1 MLGLLLVT
9 HAPLGTAFLQ
19 AVAHV
24 YRQAPERLEAIDVL
38 ADQDIEA
45 VNKLVAAAVQRLND
59 GAGVLVMTDILG
71 ATPSNCCS
79 NVREQVQVAVITGL
93 NLPMLLRAINYRHES
108 LEAVVELALEGGHKG
123 AQRA

>member
-9 HAPLGTAFLQ
+9 HAPLGSAFLQ

-45 VNKLVAAAVQRLND
+45 VNALVSAAVQRLNE
-59 GAGVLVMTDILG
+59 GSGVLVMTDILG
-71 ATPSNCCS
+71 ATPANCCGG
-79 NVREQVQVAVITGL
+79 VQAQAQVAVIAGL
-93 NLPMLLRAINYRHES
+93 NLPMLLRAISYRHES
-108 LEAVVELALEGGHKG
+108 LEAVVALALEGGHKG
-123 AQRA
+123 ALRA

>member
-9 HAPLGTAFLQ
+9 HAPLGAAFLQ

-24 YRQAPERLEAIDVL
+24 YRQSPERIEAIDVI
-38 ADQDIEA
+38 ADQDIDE
-45 VNKLVAAAVQRLND
+45 VNGLVAAAVQRLND
-59 GAGVLVMTDILG
+59 GTGVLVMTDILG

-79 NVREQVQVAVITGL
+79 HLQDQVQVAVIAGV
-93 NLPMLLRAINYRHES
+93 NLPMLLRAISYRHEA
-108 LEAVVELALEGGHKG
+108 LEKVVELALEGGHKG